1 MNRLAASGLRQLASW
16 RGVASREYPS
26 MNVRTDVYYGE
37 LWDTV
42 MSASSAQNQVWT
54 IACNAVG
61 RHELSGALFW
71 GGSGI
76 WAPSV
81 IPLIQGSR
89 LHDEL
94 IVVHN
99 LEIAGAREFELDDF
113 NYEFDFREVHRAM
126 ADRVVSE
133 ELPPSP

>member
-1 MNRLAASGLRQLASW
+1 VHLAHFEQPDGRDVGVVGAEPGVGDRLQR
-16 RGVASREYPS
+16 
-26 MNVRTDVYYGE
+26 
-37 LWDTV
+37 
-42 MSASSAQNQVWT
+42 
-54 IACNAVG
+54 
-61 RHELSGALFW
+61 
-71 GGSGI
+71 GGSARAERRSLLGRFGDLG
-76 WAPSV
+76 PSG
-81 IPLIQGSR
+81 IPLIQASR

-126 ADRVVSE
+126 TDRVVNE